1 MNGGSPCVS
10 PPSALAA
17 NVVDT
22 AEKLCQ
28 SNNSFNMFAAVTG
41 CAGRL
46 MRRLLTIGCA
56 TVWLAG
62 AAAAAEPMG
71 EWLTESGE
79 AHIRIDN
86 CGGALWGMIS
96 WQKDPNFLDQYNP
109 DPAKRTRPT
118 LGIHVL
124 MAMKPTRP
132 NLWEGEVYNAKNGRT
147 YDAKISMVSADVLK
161 IQGCVLGGL
170 ICGGEDWSRLPTP
183 AAAPPPPRGT
193 PARPAP
199 PPVRTAC
206 SGVPGAPVR

>member
-28 SNNSFNMFAAVTG
+28 SNNSFNMF
-41 CAGRL
+41 
-46 MRRLLTIGCA
+46 
-56 TVWLAG
+56 
-62 AAAAAEPMG
+62 
-71 EWLTESGE
+71 
-79 AHIRIDN
+79 
-86 CGGALWGMIS
+86 ALWGMIS